1 MYTRQFKTQKLDL
14 AVDKNYLKHAYFS
27 TWAISGILL

>member
-14 AVDKNYLKHAYFS
+14 AVHKNYLKHAYFELEEDDDE
-27 TWAISGILL
+27 T